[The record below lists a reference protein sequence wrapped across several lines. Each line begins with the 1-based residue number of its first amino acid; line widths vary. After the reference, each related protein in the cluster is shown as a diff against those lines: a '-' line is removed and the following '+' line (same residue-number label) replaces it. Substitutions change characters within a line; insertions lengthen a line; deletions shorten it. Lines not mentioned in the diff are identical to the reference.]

1 VLLFDASGNLLRHW
15 GGPGQGYEW
24 PENEHGIFVDD
35 NDFVWLAGNGK
46 KDGQLLKFTMDG
58 KFVLQIGKQGQGNDS
73 NATDRL
79 GSPADVAVD
88 VAAKEVFAADGYANR
103 RVAVFDSETGAYK
116 RHWGAYGNKPVD
128 AKTPAYNPASPPSQQ
143 FGNPVHCIRLGKDG
157 LIYVCD
163 RTNNRM
169 QVFAKDGTF
178 VSEHI
183 FEKATLGNGT
193 VYDLVFS
200 PDAAQKHI
208 YMIDG
213 MNGEVR
219 VVDRAT
225 KDVLARFGRPGRPDS
240 SPPCTTSRSTGKA
253 TSTPPR
259 SIPGSGCRSSDGWT
273 RRTKGRSARDLE
285 RLGHAVAD
293 RLGRLGHD
301 LLRERREFLELRRRK
316 FELLALMRERQ
327 LEQLARRLH
336 LERAACEIERRV
348 GVLARDLHQLHAIF
362 GRAARR
368 TGHRFLERFG
378 RVLEHGRHLVVH
390 VARARE
396 RLLEQ
401 IDDR

>member
-1 VLLFDASGNLLRHW
+1 MRPATCCVTGA
-15 GGPGQGYEW
+15 GPGQGYEW

-58 KFVLQIGKQGQGNDS
+58 KFVLQIGKPGQGNDS

-88 VAAKEVFAADGYANR
+88 VAANEVFVADGYANR
-103 RVAVFDSETGAYK
+103 RVVVFDSETGAYK

-169 QVFAKDGTF
+169 QVFRKDGTF

-200 PDAAQKHI
+200 PDADAEAHLHDRRHERRSAHRRPRDEGRARALRPPGPAGRAVHRAAQH
-208 YMIDG
+208 
-213 MNGEVR
+213 R
-219 VVDRAT
+219 
-225 KDVLARFGRPGRPDS
+225 GRPAG
-240 SPPCTTSRSTGKA
+240 
-253 TSTPPR
+253 
-259 SIPGSGCRSSDGWT
+259 
-273 RRTKGRSARDLE
+273 
-285 RLGHAVAD
+285 
-293 RLGRLGHD
+293 
-301 LLRERREFLELRRRK
+301 
-316 FELLALMRERQ
+316 Q
-327 LEQLARRLH
+327 RLH
-336 LERAACEIERRV
+336 RRGEYRAAGAEV
-348 GVLARDLHQLHAIF
+348 Q
-362 GRAARR
+362 AARR
-368 TGHRFLERFG
+368 AGLSAA
-378 RVLEHGRHLVVH
+378 L
-390 VARARE
+390 
-396 RLLEQ
+396 
-401 IDDR
+401 